1 MSEHPSSKTPTAP
14 GRSPTTFLDIAAQ
27 LEGVLT
33 RMPGKTLICD
43 HCGVSFVGRLKR
55 LEMADGTRDPY
66 EVLAIRCASC
76 RQHLIYLAEWK
87 DPAHVLPTQ
96 AKSIVRLWPQAAYVP
111 VSKEVPEEIAR
122 DFREANLVL
131 SASPKASAAMSRRL
145 LQRILHEKV
154 GIRGKN
160 LAHEIEEFLK
170 TKPPSYVAKSLDAI
184 RAVGNF
190 AAHPLKSTRTGEII
204 EVEPG
209 EAEWLLETLVSLF
222 DHLFVQPA
230 RAAAQLALLKQK
242 LDEAGKQPRGQQE
255 TKPVR

>member
-1 MSEHPSSKTPTAP
+1 MSENPSSKTPTAP
-14 GRSPTTFLDIAAQ
+14 VRSQTTFLDIAVQ

-33 RMPGKTLICD
+33 MMPGKTLICD
-43 HCGVSFVGRLKR
+43 HCGVSFIGRLKR
-55 LEMADGTRDPY
+55 LGMPDGTRDPY

-87 DPAHVLPTQ
+87 DSAHMLPTQ
-96 AKSIVRLWPQAAYVP
+96 AKSIVRLWPQAAHVP
-111 VSKEVPEEIAR
+111 VSEEVPEEFAR
-122 DFREANLVL
+122 DFREANRLL

-145 LQRILHEKV
+145 LQRILHDKV
-154 GIRGKN
+154 GIRKKD

-170 TKPPSYVAKSLDAI
+170 TGPPSYVAESLDAI
-184 RAVGNF
+184 RVVGNF
-190 AAHPLKSTRTGEII
+190 AAHPLKSTRTGEIM

-209 EAEWLLETLVSLF
+209 EAEWVLYALVSLF

-230 RAAAQLALLKQK
+230 RAAAQRVLLDQK
-242 LDEAGKQPRGQQE
+242 LEEAGKQPRGQRE